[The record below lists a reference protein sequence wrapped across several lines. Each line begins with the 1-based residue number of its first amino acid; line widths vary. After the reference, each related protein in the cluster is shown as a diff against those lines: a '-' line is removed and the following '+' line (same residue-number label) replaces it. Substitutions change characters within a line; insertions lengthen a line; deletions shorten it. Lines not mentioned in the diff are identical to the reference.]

1 VAPDVTTEVLDRA
14 NAAGVPARVIGRTG
28 GQELRIA
35 VGGQV
40 VVAVS
45 IFEAERI
52 WSNAVEH
59 YFAKRVA

>member
-1 VAPDVTTEVLDRA
+1 
-14 NAAGVPARVIGRTG
+14 VIGQTG

-35 VGGQV
+35 VDGQV
-40 VVAVS
+40 AIAVTVS
-45 IFEAERI
+45 EAERI

>member
-1 VAPDVTTEVLDRA
+1 
-14 NAAGVPARVIGRTG
+14 VIGQTG

-35 VGGQV
+35 VDGHM
-40 VVAVS
+40 AITLKVS
-45 IFEAERI
+45 EAERI